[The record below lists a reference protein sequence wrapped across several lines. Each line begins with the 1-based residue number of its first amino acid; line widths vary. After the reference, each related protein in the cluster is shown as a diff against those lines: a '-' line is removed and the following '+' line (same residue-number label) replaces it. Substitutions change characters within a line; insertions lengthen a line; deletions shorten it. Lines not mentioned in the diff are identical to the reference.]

1 MGLELYAKIEEYLDF
16 ESEVEYLHNT
26 FVDIVEEIKP
36 KNLLDIGCG
45 QGGFIAKLD
54 GSIDAFGIDLSQNQ
68 INIALSKGINA
79 SCISLHQ
86 VSQTF
91 DMQTAV
97 FDVINY
103 IPKGEIKEFFKNC
116 YDKLNPNGYLVFD
129 ANTLFG
135 FEDVAQGSLVID
147 KGDIFVSI
155 DAYFEDH
162 MLKTNITA
170 FTKKDDLYEKES
182 DTITQYYHT
191 KDFLKKE
198 LKAVGFDIEQIIDFK
213 LHGYDKAD
221 KSIFIC
227 KI

>member
-36 KNLLDIGCG
+36 KSLLDIGCG
-45 QGGFIAKLD
+45 QGGFISKLD

-79 SCISLHQ
+79 SCISLNQ
-86 VSQTF
+86 VTQTF

-97 FDVINY
+97 FDVISY
-103 IPKGEIKEFFKNC
+103 IPKGEIKEFFQNC

-155 DAYFEDH
+155 DAYFEDN

-170 FTKKDDLYEKES
+170 FTKKTTYTKKNQILS
-182 DTITQYYHT
+182 PNTTIQ
-191 KDFLKKE
+191 K
-198 LKAVGFDIEQIIDFK
+198 
-213 LHGYDKAD
+213 
-221 KSIFIC
+221 IF
-227 KI
+227 